1 MGKKKHIQPTLTMN
15 ATAIVESARGFVSF
29 YDPLNALIESH
40 DEFWPRVGHYCS
52 NLEHYPAV
60 MEALSRLNAN
70 SMMDFEKGLFCS
82 IFSVL
87 IADQLDV
94 EDRRKR
100 ALFYAGLTQDIG
112 LYMDDYRI
120 GDYFSLMRERVGA
133 IKGPESVDGQ
143 KSHAL
148 VAYSLLEEAIS
159 DDTLV
164 AELVLHHHANED
176 GTGYPHNIG
185 EQQLNLEMQILVVAN
200 QVSDLVMK
208 RDGFDSLF
216 DCRSPLKLASTM
228 FFKRVNGAAYSLLKA
243 AALRLDLDHSA
254 PVNKERLAEQVA
266 LLASF
271 VREAVSLSGE
281 LVSAEHYRSVRL
293 LRSRI
298 KKLDLLM
305 NESGLLNVLDDEC
318 LNEAR
323 LCMEALPD
331 FLEPTQR
338 LLKEAQEVLPSSRS
352 AAISQL
358 NITLK
363 TLLATLTKPRPFS
376 LFI

>member
-1 MGKKKHIQPTLTMN
+1 M
-15 ATAIVESARGFVSF
+15 
-29 YDPLNALIESH
+29 
-40 DEFWPRVGHYCS
+40 
-52 NLEHYPAV
+52 
-60 MEALSRLNAN
+60 
-70 SMMDFEKGLFCS
+70 
-82 IFSVL
+82 
-87 IADQLDV
+87 
-94 EDRRKR
+94 
-100 ALFYAGLTQDIG
+100 
-112 LYMDDYRI
+112 
-120 GDYFSLMRERVGA
+120 
-133 IKGPESVDGQ
+133 
-143 KSHAL
+143 
-148 VAYSLLEEAIS
+148 
-159 DDTLV
+159 
-164 AELVLHHHANED
+164 
-176 GTGYPHNIG
+176 
-185 EQQLNLEMQILVVAN
+185 VAN